1 MHSDCFC
8 TGVRVV
14 VVVAAATDV
23 VVVVAAAIVVVVA
36 GVVVVVAATVVVV
49 AGVVVVVVA
58 GVVVVVVVGAATIVV
73 VVVISH
79 VGDAGTMA
87 DTPTRSM
94 GTTANRETRFTD
106 ARTAYVTNTPVA
118 IAIRATRSRLVE
130 PPVDGNVQT
139 SVANT
144 KSFQSHDNRD

>member
-14 VVVAAATDV
+14 VVVAAAAATVV
-23 VVVVAAAIVVVVA
+23 VVVVAVAIVVVVA
-36 GVVVVVAATVVVV
+36 GEVVVVAATVVV
-49 AGVVVVVVA
+49 AGAATVVVVAVVA
-58 GVVVVVVVGAATIVV
+58 GVVVVVVVGTATIVDV
-73 VVVISH
+73 GVSH
-79 VGDAGTMA
+79 VGVAGRTA

-94 GTTANRETRFTD
+94 GTTANRDTRFTD

-130 PPVDGNVQT
+130 PPVDGNSHT
-139 SVANT
+139 SAAT
-144 KSFQSHDNRD
+144 TRTFQSH

>member
-14 VVVAAATDV
+14 VVVAAAT
-23 VVVVAAAIVVVVA
+23 VVVVA
-36 GVVVVVAATVVVV
+36 
-49 AGVVVVVVA
+49 VVA

-73 VVVISH
+73 VVVVSQ
-79 VGDAGTMA
+79 AGVAGRTA

-130 PPVDGNVQT
+130 PPVDGILHT
-139 SVANT
+139 SAATT
-144 KSFQSHDNRD
+144 KTFQSH

>member
-1 MHSDCFC
+1 MVHSDCFC

-14 VVVAAATDV
+14 VVVAAAAATVV
-23 VVVVAAAIVVVVA
+23 VVVVAVAIVVVVA
-36 GVVVVVAATVVVV
+36 GVVVVVAATVV
-49 AGVVVVVVA
+49 AVVVVVA

-73 VVVISH
+73 VVGVSH
-79 VGDAGTMA
+79 VGVAGTTA

-94 GTTANRETRFTD
+94 GTTANRDTRFTD

-130 PPVDGNVQT
+130 PPVEGNLQT

-144 KSFQSHDNRD
+144 KSFQSHDNRH

>member
-1 MHSDCFC
+1 MVHSDCFC

-14 VVVAAATDV
+14 VVVAAAAATVV
-23 VVVVAAAIVVVVA
+23 VVVVAVAIVVVVA
-36 GVVVVVAATVVVV
+36 GVVVVVAATVV
-49 AGVVVVVVA
+49 AVVVVVA

-73 VVVISH
+73 VIGVSH
-79 VGDAGTMA
+79 VGVAGTTA

-94 GTTANRETRFTD
+94 GTTANRDTRFTD

-130 PPVDGNVQT
+130 PPVEGNLQT

-144 KSFQSHDNRD
+144 KSFQSHDNRH

>member
-14 VVVAAATDV
+14 VVVAAATEV
-23 VVVVAAAIVVVVA
+23 VVVVAVAIVLVVA
-36 GVVVVVAATVVVV
+36 GVVVVVAAT
-49 AGVVVVVVA
+49 VVVVA

>member
-14 VVVAAATDV
+14 VVVAAATV
-23 VVVVAAAIVVVVA
+23 VVVVAAVAI
-36 GVVVVVAATVVVV
+36 
-49 AGVVVVVVA
+49 VVVVA

-73 VVVISH
+73 VVVVSH
-79 VGDAGTMA
+79 VGVAGITA

-94 GTTANRETRFTD
+94 GTTANRDTRFTD
-106 ARTAYVTNTPVA
+106 ARTAYVTNTPIA

-130 PPVDGNVQT
+130 PPVDGNLHT
-139 SVANT
+139 SAATT
-144 KSFQSHDNRD
+144 KTFQSH

>member
-1 MHSDCFC
+1 MVHSDCFC

-14 VVVAAATDV
+14 VVVAAAAATVV
-23 VVVVAAAIVVVVA
+23 VVVVAVAIVVVVA
-36 GVVVVVAATVVVV
+36 GVVVVVAATVV
-49 AGVVVVVVA
+49 AVVVVVVA

-73 VVVISH
+73 VVGVSH
-79 VGDAGTMA
+79 VGVAGTTA

-94 GTTANRETRFTD
+94 GTTANRDTRFTD

-130 PPVDGNVQT
+130 PPVEGNLQT

-144 KSFQSHDNRD
+144 TSYQSHDNRD

>member
-14 VVVAAATDV
+14 VVVAAATVV
-23 VVVVAAAIVVVVA
+23 VVVVADAIVVVVA
-36 GVVVVVAATVVVV
+36 GVVVVVAATVVVVV

-73 VVVISH
+73 VVVVSH
-79 VGDAGTMA
+79 VGGAGTTA

-130 PPVDGNVQT
+130 PPVDGNLHT
-139 SVANT
+139 SAATT
-144 KSFQSHDNRD
+144 KTFQSH